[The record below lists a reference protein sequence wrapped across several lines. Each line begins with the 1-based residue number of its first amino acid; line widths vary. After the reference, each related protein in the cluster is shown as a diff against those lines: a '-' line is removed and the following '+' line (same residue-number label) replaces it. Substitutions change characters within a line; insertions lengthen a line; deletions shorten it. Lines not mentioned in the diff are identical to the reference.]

1 MMPDVKEIVSM
12 KHACRRLFVAA
23 VVVLS
28 AQAAMAQAPN
38 LTGNWKM
45 DFVTDQGP
53 MPAALTLKQE
63 GTKVTGDITS
73 DQGSLPVSG
82 TFVDG
87 KLELTASLDA
97 CGMSLIITLKAA
109 FEKDVLKGDADF
121 GGFGTATWTAARAK

>member
-1 MMPDVKEIVSM
+1 MMPKVEEIASM
-12 KHACRRLFVAA
+12 KHLCVRVVVAV

-28 AQAAMAQAPN
+28 AQNAMAQAPN

-53 MPAALTLKQE
+53 MPAALVLKQE

-73 DQGSLPVSG
+73 DQGTLPVSG

-87 KLELTASLDA
+87 KLELTASIDA
-97 CGMSLIITLKAA
+97 CGMSLVITLKAA
-109 FEKDVLKGDADF
+109 LEKDVLKGDADF
-121 GGFGTATWTAARAK
+121 GGFGGATWTAARAK

>member
-1 MMPDVKEIVSM
+1 M
-12 KHACRRLFVAA
+12 KHACLRFIVAV

-28 AQAAMAQAPN
+28 AQVAMAQAPN

-97 CGMSLIITLKAA
+97 CGMSLTITLKAV
-109 FEKDVLKGDADF
+109 FEKEILKGDADF
-121 GGFGTATWTAARAK
+121 GGFGSATWTAARAK